1 MPVFKNDTT
10 EGISITAKK
19 LPKSQRE
26 PNPLTDPAP
35 IGAQR
40 KPNPLTDPAPKKRK
54 PNPLTDSKET
64 AMDKYYKPY
73 KG

>member
-1 MPVFKNDTT
+1 MPVFT
-10 EGISITAKK
+10 
-19 LPKSQRE
+19 LPRK

-35 IGAQR
+35 KDR

-54 PNPLTDSKET
+54 PNPLTDSKES

>member
-1 MPVFKNDTT
+1 MPVFT
-10 EGISITAKK
+10 
-19 LPKSQRE
+19 LP
-26 PNPLTDPAP
+26 
-35 IGAQR
+35 R

-54 PNPLTDSKET
+54 PNPLTDSKES